1 MKAPLVPEPSSRETT
16 LIASLVSKSEA
27 AAVSSAAPVSAAVV
41 SAVLLESAVLSV
53 VVSAAVSVAVLSAP
67 PQPVIASVPTVSAPI
82 NINTDNFFIS
92 FFLHVL
98 HFILHFFFFFSVD
111 CFSISCLCKIVLP
124 VSVKPL

>member
-27 AAVSSAAPVSAAVV
+27 AVSSAALVSAAVV
-41 SAVLLESAVLSV
+41 SAVLSV

-98 HFILHFFFFFSVD
+98 HFIFHFFLLLF
-111 CFSISCLCKIVLP
+111 CRLL
-124 VSVKPL
+124 

>member
-27 AAVSSAAPVSAAVV
+27 AVSSAVLVSAAVV
-41 SAVLLESAVLSV
+41 SAVVLESAVLSV

-67 PQPVIASVPTVSAPI
+67 QQPVIASVPTVSAPI

-98 HFILHFFFFFSVD
+98 HFIFHFFLLLF
-111 CFSISCLCKIVLP
+111 CRLL
-124 VSVKPL
+124 